1 MANIK
6 NMRMWESICTDAR
19 ISIQNSLFGLRSKAI
34 YTPTNSVI
42 DAKSIEYS
50 PEDGARIKRILTVPY
65 ENLATA
71 IGDFHP
77 KTVDYGNYLAEVCAS
92 RDGEFLTIQLFQFQ
106 QLNYEP
112 VTEVLIF
119 EGQDAAALAHLFVHT
134 DK

>member
-1 MANIK
+1 MQV
-6 NMRMWESICTDAR
+6 S
-19 ISIQNSLFGLRSKAI
+19 
-34 YTPTNSVI
+34 
-42 DAKSIEYS
+42 EYS

>member
-50 PEDGARIKRILTVPY
+50 PEDGARIHR
-65 ENLATA
+65 
-71 IGDFHP
+71 
-77 KTVDYGNYLAEVCAS
+77 
-92 RDGEFLTIQLFQFQ
+92 
-106 QLNYEP
+106 
-112 VTEVLIF
+112 
-119 EGQDAAALAHLFVHT
+119 
-134 DK
+134 